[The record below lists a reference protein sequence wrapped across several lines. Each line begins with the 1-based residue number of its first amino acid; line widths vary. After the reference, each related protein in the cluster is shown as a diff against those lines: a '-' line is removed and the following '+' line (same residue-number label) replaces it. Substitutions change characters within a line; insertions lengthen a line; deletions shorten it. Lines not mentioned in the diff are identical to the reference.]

1 MLSAIFDGDGP
12 LTLDPQSAHVQQ
24 VTHSLL
30 DSLEP
35 QYATPLALNML
46 AQGTERA
53 ESCGTGRERTMVY
66 SFCVLWTREM
76 AVEGVKRPKSPMAEH
91 TLVRT
96 GRSVP
101 RPFCSDILSGTTTI
115 G

>member
-1 MLSAIFDGDGP
+1 MDTVHLS
-12 LTLDPQSAHVQQ
+12 LTLDSQSMHAVQQ
-24 VTHSLL
+24 LTHSLL
-30 DSLEP
+30 GSLEP
-35 QYATPLALNML
+35 QYATLLALNML

-66 SFCVLWTREM
+66 SFCVLWTREV

-91 TLVRT
+91 TLVCIDKT
-96 GRSVP
+96 VP
-101 RPFCSDILSGTTTI
+101 RPFCGDILSGTTTV